1 LVQANR
7 ARQWKEKNMRR
18 ARHQKGSLQR
28 VKRKSG
34 ETVWI
39 FRWYEVQLNGTKC
52 YRKAVIGS
60 VLEYKNE
67 AEAQRAVDALRLEIN
82 EQTPR
87 QQLQAISMETLIEHY
102 RQHELPDIIEGT
114 RPLGSHA
121 GEDETR
127 KAFSTQTTYQGYLH
141 KWILPRWRSY
151 RLADVKAVHVEE
163 WLKSLPVSRGTK
175 AKIRNIMSALY
186 SHAQRWEWTTT
197 NPITHVRQSAKR
209 SRIPTVL
216 SPAQLQSFLVNLT
229 DPAKTA
235 VLLGALTGLR
245 VGELLGLKWS
255 DIDFEQLE
263 ITVVRDVVKQR
274 IERCKTEASRKP
286 VPIDAELAEALWSWR
301 LRCAYNEP
309 HDWVFASPHKKGR
322 QPYWPSSL
330 YRVALQPALKA
341 AGIAGP
347 VGWHTLRHSFGTL
360 MKANGEDVKTIQ
372 ELLRHAN
379 FKVTMDVYTQ
389 AVTDVKRTAHSRVA
403 RQIMGTRAKKED
415 E

>member
-1 LVQANR
+1 
-7 ARQWKEKNMRR
+7 MRR

-28 VKRKSG
+28 VKRQSG
-34 ETVWI
+34 EAVWV
-39 FRWYEVQLNGTKC
+39 FRWYEVQLDGTKR
-52 YRKAVIGS
+52 YRKAVLGS
-60 VLEYKNE
+60 VQEYKTE
-67 AEAQRAVDALRLEIN
+67 TEAQRAADALRLEIN

-87 QQLQAISMETLIEHY
+87 QQLQAISMETLVEHY
-102 RQHELPDIIEGT
+102 RQHELPDIVNGT

-127 KAFSTQTTYQGYLH
+127 KAYSTQATYAGYLR

-151 RLADVKAVHVEE
+151 RLADVKAIQVEQ

-186 SHAQRWEWTTT
+186 SHAQRWEWVST

-209 SRIPTVL
+209 SRVPTIL
-216 SPAQLQSFLVNLT
+216 TPQELQDFLVNLA

-255 DIDFEQLE
+255 DIDFEKLE
-263 ITVVRDVVKQR
+263 ISIVRDVVKQR
-274 IERCKTEASRKP
+274 IERCKTEASKKP
-286 VPIDAELAEALWSWR
+286 IPIDAELAETLWSWR
-301 LRCAYNEP
+301 LRSAYNQTE
-309 HDWVFASPHKKGR
+309 DWIFASPQTKGR
-322 QPYWPSSL
+322 QPYWPNSL

-341 AGIAGP
+341 AGITEP
-347 VGWHTLRHSFGTL
+347 VGWHTLRHTFGTL
-360 MKANGEDVKTIQ
+360 MRANGEDVKTIQ

-379 FKVTMDVYTQ
+379 YKVTMDVYTQ

-403 RQIMGTRAKKED
+403 RQIMGPIGSGKNED

>member
-1 LVQANR
+1 VFRPTVLAIR
-7 ARQWKEKNMRR
+7 REKDMRR

-34 ETVWI
+34 ESVWI
-39 FRWYEVQLNGTKC
+39 FRWYEVQLDGTKR

-60 VLEYKNE
+60 VQEYKTE
-67 AEAQRAVDALRLEIN
+67 TEAQRAADALRLEIN
-82 EQTPR
+82 ERTPR
-87 QQLQAISMETLIEHY
+87 QQLQAISMETLVEHY
-102 RQHELPDIIEGT
+102 RQHELPDIVGGT

-127 KAFSTQTTYQGYLH
+127 KAFSTQTTYQGYLR

-151 RLADVKAVHVEE
+151 RLADVKAVQVEQ
-163 WLKSLPVSRGTK
+163 WLKSLAVSRGTK

-186 SHAQRWEWTTT
+186 SHAQRWEWVTN

-209 SRIPTVL
+209 SRSPVVL
-216 SPAQLQSFLVNLT
+216 SPTQLREFLVNLT
-229 DPAKTA
+229 DPARTA

-263 ITVVRDVVKQR
+263 ICVTRDVVKQR
-274 IERCKTEASRKP
+274 VERCKTEASKKP
-286 VPIDAELAEALWSWR
+286 IPIDAELAEAMWSWR
-301 LRCAYNEP
+301 LRCGYNQP
-309 HDWVFASPHKKGR
+309 GDWVFASPHKKGK

-341 AGIAGP
+341 AGIAGA

-403 RQIMGTRAKKED
+403 RQIMGTRVEKDD